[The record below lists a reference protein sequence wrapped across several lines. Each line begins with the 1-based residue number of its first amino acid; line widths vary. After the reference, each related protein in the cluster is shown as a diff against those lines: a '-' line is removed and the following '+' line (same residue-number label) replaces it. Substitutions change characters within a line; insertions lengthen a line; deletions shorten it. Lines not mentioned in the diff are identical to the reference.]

1 MNSNNSNYMYTI
13 SGIGKCAK
21 ALWAERNNVVGEPAP
36 EWVKSSAE
44 EGAMQEAVVKNKLR
58 KMGWIIEE
66 GAECEICNNERKGI
80 HVELDY
86 KGISMVGHMDG
97 RANRIDD
104 VDKRVLEVKTMSQFE
119 FDRWI
124 KGKFNEFPVY
134 AAQLTTYMQADK
146 TNKALYAV
154 KNRNNGYLD
163 ILILNE
169 PPMKFTDVI
178 KNVELSTHKEMPGIE
193 ADFTTFECRRCTF
206 KKALC
211 IKTKDQMVVQNEAE
225 LDEACKLYREGSS
238 EIESGEVKV
247 KQAKKIL
254 LEHTIAVKM
263 KKYIYNDLAISL
275 IERGYKG
282 YNAKKLEELFT
293 EKQLK
298 PALVEKPI
306 SAYITIT
313 DLSKE

>member
-1 MNSNNSNYMYTI
+1 MSNNYVYTI

-21 ALWAERNNVVGEPAP
+21 ALWAYRNNVKGEPVP

-44 EGAMQEAVVKNKLR
+44 EGTMQEAVVKNKLR
-58 KMGWIIEE
+58 KMGWTIEE
-66 GAECEICNNERKGI
+66 AEVCKKCNNERKGM
-80 HVELDY
+80 HVELDC
-86 KGISMVGHMDG
+86 GDIHMIGHMDG
-97 RANRIDD
+97 RAQRVDD
-104 VDKRVLEVKTMSQFE
+104 TSKRVLEVKTMSQFE
-119 FDRWI
+119 FDRWM
-124 KGKFNEFPVY
+124 KGKFEAFPVY

-146 TNKALYAV
+146 TDKALYAV

-163 ILILNE
+163 ILVLNE

-178 KNVELSTHKEMPGIE
+178 KNVELSTHKEIPDIE
-193 ADFTTFECRRCTF
+193 ADFTTLECRRCAF

-225 LDEACKLYREGSS
+225 LDEACKLYREGSV
-238 EIESGEVKV
+238 ELESGEAKI
-247 KQAKKIL
+247 KQAKAIL

-263 KKYIYNDLAISL
+263 KKYIYNNLAISL
-275 IERGYKG
+275 VERGYKG

-306 SAYITIT
+306 NAYITIV
-313 DLSKE
+313 DLNKDKE